1 MAIFMICQ
9 PRYPEIRVHV
19 ESKNPLALVAAVRE
33 AMRRAQVERSEI
45 TRFSEEALGEHDDQ
59 MSRQICSRWVW
70 IETGENL
77 A

>member
-1 MAIFMICQ
+1 MAIFMVGQ
-9 PRYPEIRVHV
+9 PQYPEIRVQV
-19 ESKNPLALVAAVRE
+19 ESQNPLALVAAVRE

-59 MSRQICSRWVW
+59 RSREICSRWVW
-70 IETGENL
+70 IETGESL